1 MNQRL
6 LTPGGTIAIVS
17 PSGLIGTEYLDGGI
31 RALTDM
37 GYKTELMPN
46 AMGPATSVFAAD
58 DARRAADL
66 AEALSRPDIDIVW
79 CTRGGYGAM
88 RTLAA
93 LDAFGG
99 WKKLFAN
106 TDKLIV
112 GFSDITALHAAAAT
126 HGHAAIHGPMLKHL
140 ATHDATS
147 PDIVETLRAVT
158 EGRADVSCRPLPG
171 SRTGETRG
179 RLIGGNL
186 SILYSLLATDLCPSP
201 DGAILFIEDLSEYRY
216 HIDRMIQALRFS
228 GFLSRLA
235 GIVVG
240 QMTGMRDGATPFG
253 RTAYEIIADA
263 TADYPCPVLLGF
275 PAGHDPAANYPLI
288 LGGDAVLSVGNS
300 EATLS
305 MSLAR

>member
-1 MNQRL
+1 
-6 LTPGGTIAIVS
+6 
-17 PSGLIGTEYLDGGI
+17 
-31 RALTDM
+31 M

-58 DARRAADL
+58 DARRAEDL

-93 LDAFGG
+93 LGAFGG

-186 SILYSLLATDLCPSP
+186 SILYSLLATDICPSP

-263 TADYPCPVLLGF
+263 TVDYPCPSRKL
-275 PAGHDPAANYPLI
+275 PPNPRRRRRP
-288 LGGDAVLSVGNS
+288 
-300 EATLS
+300 E
-305 MSLAR
+305 RR